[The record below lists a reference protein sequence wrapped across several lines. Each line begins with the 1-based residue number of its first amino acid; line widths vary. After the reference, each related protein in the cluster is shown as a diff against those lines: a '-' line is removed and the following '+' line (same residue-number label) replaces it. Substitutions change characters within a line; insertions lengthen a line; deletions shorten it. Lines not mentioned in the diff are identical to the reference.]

1 MEIYIHTERVNE
13 KRVGDSGIVAISEI
27 DIIDKKLV
35 KCGIYNTELFICF
48 PSKLFF
54 LK

>member
-13 KRVGDSGIVAISEI
+13 KRVRDSGIMAISGI

-35 KCGIYNTELFICF
+35 KCGIYNTELFICLL
-48 PSKLFF
+48 SKLFF